1 MGLGR
6 GLDERGDVIDR
17 AELSV
22 VAQGVIGSK
31 STVGDV
37 QQLRQHLVAFWQAAS
52 MIALMADN
60 GVATGGRLTD
70 WSSWRESVSI
80 SRTWNRQVG

>member
-37 QQLRQHLVAFWQAAS
+37 QQLRQHLVAFWQVAG

-60 GVATGGRLTD
+60 GVAAGGRLTD
-70 WSSWRESVSI
+70 WSSW
-80 SRTWNRQVG
+80 